1 MLPWIF
7 IRVAFLTMP
16 LSRRYCVPFIGF
28 LSQMHSSS
36 LRCAVLG
43 AGDRCEWFHRMP
55 QLIFRLYH
63 AIWDCFTDI
72 QELLHLGNEK
82 KNCSLFNWSQWK
94 HSVGQR
100 CWFVSKSHS
109 WTSCAESMAFY
120 SPSIS
125 ARTRA
130 LCGLREWQGWPL
142 CLFVQHMGPLLAH
155 DAPSHTWFLEFG

>member
-1 MLPWIF
+1 
-7 IRVAFLTMP
+7 MP

-82 KNCSLFNWSQWK
+82 KSLSIQLITVETQRRAKALICIEVTQLDKLSRIHGFLFPLHLCTHSGFVWSAGVTGLTFMLVCSTY
-94 HSVGQR
+94 G
-100 CWFVSKSHS
+100 
-109 WTSCAESMAFY
+109 
-120 SPSIS
+120 SPLGS
-125 ARTRA
+125 
-130 LCGLREWQGWPL
+130 
-142 CLFVQHMGPLLAH
+142 
-155 DAPSHTWFLEFG
+155 